1 MIINCECGKKKFNID
16 SELIPAEGRLLKC
29 GSCSKV
35 WHYSPIVQN
44 DSNEKK
50 LETQT
55 NEDTI
60 KDEVNSD
67 DKIEIKIEKIKEN
80 IDIKNNANDETL
92 NDDDKIPLNK
102 TSQEN
107 NKNLKKL
114 FYYFVVSIITLIGII
129 FFIDTLKF
137 QIANIFPGI
146 IPLLDSF
153 YQTVLD
159 FKLFFKDLTN

>member
-16 SELIPAEGRLLKC
+16 SNLIPAEGRLLKC
-29 GSCSKV
+29 GSCSKI
-35 WHYSPIVQN
+35 WHYSPVIQN
-44 DSNEKK
+44 NSNEKK
-50 LETQT
+50 LESQI

-60 KDEVNSD
+60 KDEVNND
-67 DKIEIKIEKIKEN
+67 DKIEIKIEKINEK
-80 IDIKNNANDETL
+80 IDIRNNENNEKL
-92 NDDDKIPLNK
+92 NDDDKIPQDR
-102 TSQEN
+102 TTQEN

-114 FYYFVVSIITLIGII
+114 FYYLIVSIITLIGII

>member
-1 MIINCECGKKKFNID
+1 MIINCVCGKKKFNID

-29 GSCSKV
+29 GSCSKI
-35 WHYSPIVQN
+35 WHYSPVIQN

-50 LETQT
+50 LETQI
-55 NEDTI
+55 NENTI
-60 KDEVNSD
+60 KNEVNND
-67 DKIEIKIEKIKEN
+67 EKIQKTKEN
-80 IDIKNNANDETL
+80 IDIKDNASDETL
-92 NDDDKIPLNK
+92 NDDDKIPQDK
-102 TSQEN
+102 TTQEN

-114 FYYFVVSIITLIGII
+114 FYYLIVSIITLIGII

-153 YQTVLD
+153 YQTTLD
-159 FKLFFKDLTN
+159 FKLFFRDLAN

>member
-1 MIINCECGKKKFNID
+1 MIINCVCGKKKFNID

-35 WHYSPIVQN
+35 WHYSPIIQN

-67 DKIEIKIEKIKEN
+67 DKIEKIKEN

-114 FYYFVVSIITLIGII
+114 FYYFIVSIITLIGII

-137 QIANIFPGI
+137 QIANIFPEI
-146 IPLLDSF
+146 IPFLDSF

>member
-1 MIINCECGKKKFNID
+1 M
-16 SELIPAEGRLLKC
+16 
-29 GSCSKV
+29 
-35 WHYSPIVQN
+35 
-44 DSNEKK
+44 NEKSRNLK
-50 LETQT
+50 S
-55 NEDTI
+55 
-60 KDEVNSD
+60 V
-67 DKIEIKIEKIKEN
+67 
-80 IDIKNNANDETL
+80 
-92 NDDDKIPLNK
+92 NK

-107 NKNLKKL
+107 NKSLKKL
-114 FYYFVVSIITLIGII
+114 FYYFIVSIITLIGII

>member
-16 SELIPAEGRLLKC
+16 SNLIPAEGRLLKC
-29 GSCSKV
+29 GSCSKI
-35 WHYSPIVQN
+35 WHYSPVIQN
-44 DSNEKK
+44 NSNEKK
-50 LETQT
+50 LESQI

-60 KDEVNSD
+60 KDEVNND
-67 DKIEIKIEKIKEN
+67 DKIEIKIEKINEK
-80 IDIKNNANDETL
+80 IDIRNNENNEKL
-92 NDDDKIPLNK
+92 NDDDKIPQDR
-102 TSQEN
+102 TTQEN

-114 FYYFVVSIITLIGII
+114 FYYLIVSIITLIGII

-153 YQTVLD
+153 YQTTLD

>member
-35 WHYSPIVQN
+35 WHYSPIIQN

-50 LETQT
+50 LETQI
-55 NEDTI
+55 NENTI

-107 NKNLKKL
+107 NKSLKKL
-114 FYYFVVSIITLIGII
+114 FYYFIVSIITLIGII
-129 FFIDTLKF
+129 FFIVKNL
-137 QIANIFPGI
+137 NII
-146 IPLLDSF
+146 
-153 YQTVLD
+153 Q
-159 FKLFFKDLTN
+159 